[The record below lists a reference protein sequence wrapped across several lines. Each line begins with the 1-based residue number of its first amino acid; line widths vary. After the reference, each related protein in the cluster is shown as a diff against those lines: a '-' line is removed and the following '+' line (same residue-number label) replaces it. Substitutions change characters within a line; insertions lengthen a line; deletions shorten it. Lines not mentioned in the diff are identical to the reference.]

1 MSRGIGNGNGTRI
14 VYCNCTFAKV
24 VPDEVKKE
32 VLGKLSD
39 SEIAFD
45 AVADLCEMSARKDPA
60 LQRIATSGE
69 AQIIACYP
77 RAVNWL
83 FHAAGAPLPKEG
95 VKVLNMR
102 TESAAEIVAQLES
115 VRGGGKGN
123 GR

>member
-1 MSRGIGNGNGTRI
+1 MSRI
-14 VYCNCTFAKV
+14 VYCNCTYARV
-24 VPDEVKKE
+24 VPDDVKKE

-60 LQRIATSGE
+60 LRRIAAAGE
-69 AQIIACYP
+69 VRIVACYP
-77 RAVNWL
+77 RAVSWL

-102 TESAAEIVAQLES
+102 TDKAAEIVTQLQPGRIDGQES
-115 VRGGGKGN
+115 